1 MPIKTGIERKA
12 MILENFF
19 IVPATGLP
27 SRPSCMFDYVKRET
41 RLGLDKLVMK
51 YNQLPKV
58 SHE

>member
-1 MPIKTGIERKA
+1 

>member
-27 SRPSCMFDYVKRET
+27 SRPSCMFDYGKEKQD
-41 RLGLDKLVMK
+41 LGYIKLVMK
-51 YNQLPKV
+51 
-58 SHE
+58 